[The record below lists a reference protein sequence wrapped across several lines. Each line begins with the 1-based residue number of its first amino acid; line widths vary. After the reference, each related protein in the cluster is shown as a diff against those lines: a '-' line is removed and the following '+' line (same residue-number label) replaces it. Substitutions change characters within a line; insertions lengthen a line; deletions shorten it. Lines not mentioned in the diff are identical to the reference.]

1 MRLSAAACVDRIL
14 GGEAPAYALLHRPA
28 ATGPE
33 CVELVMG
40 EASQHERIGDI
51 PLADDRRAG
60 HDALVV
66 VPYRQVTERGFAAHD
81 DGTPLTA
88 ITVAEQAQMSREEAR
103 ALLPDDPVSF
113 SRGGFDLSD
122 DEYAAMVERV
132 LLDEIGRGSGANF
145 VIKRTFLGDVTN
157 WSPRT
162 ALSLFGRLLGRDPG
176 SFWTFLVN
184 TGDRV
189 LVGSSPERHVS
200 VDGDTVVMNPI
211 SGTVR
216 YPPSGAVLGD
226 VLDFLAD
233 EKEAGELYMVLDEE
247 LKMMARIC
255 DAGCRARGPYLREM
269 ARLAHTEYVIEGR
282 SSRDVRRVLKDTLL
296 APTIA
301 GGPLE
306 SACSVIDRYEP
317 DGRGYYGGVLALIGR
332 DAAGHRQ
339 LDSAIIIRTADIA
352 PSGRLRLSVGAT
364 LVRDSDPTGECHE
377 TRAKAAGMLDVL
389 EGGSQPVDDAR
400 CDAETADLAG
410 HAAVRRLLAER
421 NDAVAPFWFDD
432 PETRRIP
439 APLLLGRRVLVIDGE
454 DTFTAM
460 ARQIFGSFDCDAV
473 VRRWDEEYDV
483 EAFDVVIVGPGPGDP
498 TDVADPKVARMRAV
512 TRELLEGQIPFLSV
526 CLGHQVLCTLLGLP
540 VRCKEVPSQGTQHRI
555 SIFGRDEKVGF
566 YNTYAARCASDRIP
580 CPRPGDGV
588 EVFRDPETGEVH
600 GLRGPGFAS
609 IQFHAASVLT
619 PGGVRILSTVLSEL
633 VSGQRAAPARAA
645 AAGTAPG
652 ARAA

>member
-1 MRLSAAACVDRIL
+1 MPLSAAEHVDRIL
-14 GGEAPAYALLHRPA
+14 AGEATAYALLHRPSA
-28 ATGPE
+28 AGPD

-40 EASQHERIGDI
+40 ESSQHERIGDI
-51 PLADDRRAG
+51 PLRDDRGSG

-66 VPYRQVTERGFAAHD
+66 VPYRQVMERGFAAHD

-88 ITVAEQAQMSREEAR
+88 ITVAEQAQMSLDEAR
-103 ALLPDDPVSF
+103 AILPDDPVSF
-113 SRGGFDLSD
+113 ERAGFDLSD
-122 DEYAAMVERV
+122 DAYAAMVQRI

-216 YPPSGAVLGD
+216 YPPSGAVLSD

-282 SSRDVRRVLKDTLL
+282 SSHDVRRVLKDTLL

-332 DAAGHRQ
+332 DAAGDRQ

-352 PSGRLRLSVGAT
+352 PSGRLQLSVGAT
-364 LVRDSDPTGECHE
+364 LVRDSDPVGECHE

-389 EGGSQPVDDAR
+389 EGGERPVDGAPSDDQEAV
-400 CDAETADLAG
+400 DLAG
-410 HAAVRRLLAER
+410 HAAVRRLLDER

-473 VRRWDEEYDV
+473 VRRWDSDCDDLES
-483 EAFDVVIVGPGPGDP
+483 FDAVIVGPGPGDP
-498 TDVADPKVARMRAV
+498 NDVADPKIAKLRAV
-512 TRELLEGQIPFLSV
+512 TTRLLAARTPFLSV
-526 CLGHQVLCTLLGLP
+526 CLGHQVLCTLLGLA
-540 VRCKEVPSQGTQHRI
+540 VGCKVVPSQGAQHRI
-555 SIFGRDEKVGF
+555 SIFGRDERVGF
-566 YNTYAARCASDRIP
+566 YNTYAANCATDRIP
-580 CPRPGDGV
+580 CPRRRGV
-588 EVFRDPETGEVH
+588 AEVFRDPDTGEVH

-645 AAGTAPG
+645 AAAG